1 MCVLPPQKSATSNL
15 WRNPFF
21 ISIMSLSP
29 APLKARN
36 NTTVSRVV
44 LLVGGTV
51 YCNRALPLTADI
63 LATGGTSRGHR
74 PRCRGATHRA
84 ELEREGWTI
93 QFIPRPA
100 GQKGGDW
107 YYYPPSAG
115 GARLRSLVEVQR
127 WKRRVRGGNSTTSR
141 VPGMIAAPLKIV
153 LERCPLCGAFSA
165 PERLGSHIVAC

>member
-1 MCVLPPQKSATSNL
+1 MCVLPPPKVGHQQFMEESI
-15 WRNPFF
+15 FHQ
-21 ISIMSLSP
+21 IMSLSP